1 MELVLRGLQWAF
13 LLIYLDNVII
23 TGKTF
28 HDHLNNLG
36 EVLSRCR
43 QFGLKLKPTK
53 CNLFKEEVLFL
64 GHVVGKYGIHV
75 NKGHNKLW
83 LKMPYFLSK
92 RVFFL
97 LFLSLIISKTYKG
110 EDRHI

>member
-28 HDHLNNLG
+28 HDHLINLG

-64 GHVVGKYGIHV
+64 GHVVGKYRIHV
-75 NKGHNKLW
+75 NPSLVQGCRDVANLTKFERASGIPWANKL
-83 LKMPYFLSK
+83 LPKVCEGFC
-92 RVFFL
+92 
-97 LFLSLIISKTYKG
+97 
-110 EDRHI
+110 